1 MKVTQ
6 EKLPDSQIGLDI
18 EIPPEMS
25 KNAYEQVVRKYTQ
38 TANIPGFRRG
48 KVPRTILI
56 QRLGSTRIKAAALDN
71 LMQDH
76 LPKVIEQENIPA
88 IGEIEFRGDIDE
100 LIAQYQPGEPLVIRA
115 KVDVEPQ
122 VQLGEYQGLQLQAEA
137 IQYDPAKIDA
147 ELEKEQ
153 IKLATLVPVEDQAA
167 QEGNVAFADFK
178 GYFISDDPDAEPEEV
193 PGGEAEN
200 FRIELTP
207 GQFIPGFIEGMIG
220 MQPGETKEMPLQF
233 PEDYGNEELAGKPVN
248 FTITL
253 NELKERELPELD
265 DEFAEEISEFK
276 TMAELRTFLESQHQ
290 EEAENKTTENK
301 RTALIK
307 AIVAGVTL
315 ELPETLIRQEI
326 DQIVT
331 QQAIRL
337 SEMGLDVKQ
346 MLTQEM
352 MLRMRE
358 QARTQAIEQL
368 KQALALKEIA
378 AKESITLDE
387 EEIKAEEATALKLL
401 EDQPVDLQRLRT
413 YVTEDLLRKKT
424 FAWLEEHSTIE
435 LVPEGT
441 LTSLEAEETETTE
454 TYEIEGLGDDETAP
468 AIEVESSS
476 SNEPTSSESFSAE
489 EE

>member
-6 EKLPDSQIGLDI
+6 EKLPASQIGLDI

-56 QRLGSTRIKAAALDN
+56 QRLGATRIKAAALDN

-76 LPKVIEQENIPA
+76 LPKAIEQENIPA

-100 LIAQYQPGEPLVIRA
+100 LIAQYQPGEPLLIRA

-122 VQLGEYQGLQLQAEA
+122 IQLGQYQNLQLQAEA
-137 IQYDPAKIDA
+137 IQYDPAKVD
-147 ELEKEQ
+147 EDLEKEQ

-167 QEGNVAFADFK
+167 QVGHVAFADFK
-178 GYFISDDPDAEPEEV
+178 GYFVNDDPEAEPEAV

-220 MQPGETKEMPLQF
+220 MHPGETKELTLQF
-233 PEDYGNEELAGKPVN
+233 PEDYGNEELAGKHVN

-253 NELKERELPELD
+253 NELKQRELPELD

-276 TMAELRTFLESQHQ
+276 TMAELRTFLEKQHQ

-301 RTALIK
+301 RAALIK
-307 AIVAGVTL
+307 AIVAATTL

-337 SEMGLDVKQ
+337 NEMGLDVKR

-352 MLRMRE
+352 MQRMRE
-358 QARTQAIEQL
+358 QARIQAIEQL

-378 AKESITLDE
+378 AQESITLDE
-387 EEIKAEEATALKLL
+387 DAIKAEEAEALKLL
-401 EDQPVDLQRLRT
+401 EGQPVDSQRLRT
-413 YVTEDLLRKKT
+413 YVTEDLLKKKT
-424 FAWLEEHSTIE
+424 FAWLEEHSAIE

-441 LTSLEAEETETTE
+441 LASSETETAE
-454 TYEIEGLGDDETAP
+454 LLEAQESEDLRADETAP
-468 AIEVESSS
+468 GIVVESSS
-476 SNEPTSSESFSAE
+476 SNEPSTIGSSSSEE
-489 EE
+489 E